1 MLSITKNFMYT
12 TQKQLNKTIDFKAYL
27 SEKLKDKQFKKHY
40 DDYGKRLE
48 VAYKILQMRKN
59 AGISQTELARK
70 IGTKQS
76 NVVRME
82 SGSQNFTTQTLQKI
96 ADVFGCAL
104 KIEFVK

>member
-1 MLSITKNFMYT
+1 MHT

-82 SGSQNFTTQTLQKI
+82 SGCQNFTTQTLQKI
-96 ADVFGCAL
+96 ADVFGRSL

>member
-1 MLSITKNFMYT
+1 MNK
-12 TQKQLNKTIDFKAYL
+12 TQKQLNKTIDFETYL

-82 SGSQNFTTQTLQKI
+82 SGCQNFTTQTLQKI
-96 ADVFGCAL
+96 ADVFGRSL

>member
-1 MLSITKNFMYT
+1 MHT

-96 ADVFGCAL
+96 AGVFGCAL

>member
-1 MLSITKNFMYT
+1 MNK
-12 TQKQLNKTIDFKAYL
+12 KQRQINKAVDFEAYL
-27 SEKLKDKQFKKHY
+27 SEKLKDQQFKKHY
-40 DDYGKRLE
+40 DEYGKRLE

-59 AGISQTELARK
+59 AGISQTELARR

-82 SGSQNFTTQTLQKI
+82 SGCQNFTTQTLQKI

-104 KIEFVK
+104 KIEFIK